1 MRPHVD
7 TRGTGGWE
15 LTVEVVGKDGWA
27 QKHSV
32 CSEFSFMVSGGGGLD
47 CTCIIWDLNTF
58 APVRSLD
65 RMPGPVV
72 AIAVSNTTVRP
83 QAIAERVARQP
94 KTKA

>member
-1 MRPHVD
+1 M
-7 TRGTGGWE
+7 GG
-15 LTVEVVGKDGWA
+15 GP
-27 QKHSV
+27 HSV

-72 AIAVSNTTVRP
+72 AIAVSNTTVRCP
-83 QAIAERVARQP
+83 VLNRSRRDGPWRRTGEA
-94 KTKA
+94 